1 MTSEVRTFRVEKRPA
16 VRVKEEKASCIE
28 CTSGHFERELWLQ
41 AIESNSDN
49 SDMYKSKQQQAKD
62 GQKTKLQGYRVAT
75 SRTKIMPSVTVKQE
89 RDEEFDH
96 NAGHK
101 SGTPASSFE
110 EITTKNHETIANK
123 LDEDSNLDNMKKED
137 FKYLS
142 RPESQSRP
150 ESPTSPEKR
159 AFSQSSP
166 RDSENL
172 FLPWQPMEQL
182 KDSAFGVRKNPPY
195 PRTSYLCFPGKRTHC
210 RVLPPNSVEST
221 PKSHILE
228 QYFGKDAKADSIAYG
243 QERFCQHE
251 ENIGF
256 SSIYDDENE
265 YSDGRIKDRLGSKPR
280 KKSISPTGK
289 AEQNECTQTKDE
301 NISQDVN
308 TKDEE
313 PVWKKYQWYRD
324 RKRPYSLQIKRH
336 NAEQPV
342 FKQYNDIRDKRFKE
356 GRVVIDKRR
365 VSEPWNFPEENRK
378 ACPPSFNRASY
389 RVISHTDTV
398 EPIKRRKISHGSEL
412 SGDGGYFH
420 DNETADQDAFR
431 KEHIAFHYN
440 FEGEALNGTDEHRN
454 FDKHNAVQSGLC
466 PSDEKATNTCKTTIN
481 SDSGVSLNNDDDDID
496 DDAND
501 DNDDYN
507 AVFEEKVD
515 VRPGALRHYPQD
527 VAKILRL
534 NRIVKAVRSNSVER
548 KSVEK
553 MKTTQPTS
561 PRDEDKKSVAS
572 ETLEHRGL
580 ENGPAGITDERAEST
595 SETPNDFSYPEDD
608 ERFVK
613 NRNKKLVE
621 GRQDFPSL
629 AQSPFDQ
636 KPVDAEQVNVQND
649 DDPVC
654 QVNGLLSLPGLKET
668 KFSISLGELKRRMN
682 PPETLT
688 RVEMISYVRQA
699 KSAGRTLLD
708 SHNIVT
714 ANRSHPTV
722 LSRVCESEA
731 QVLADGILKMNK
743 EYMPMAFLA
752 RKTVNAYKDDGC
764 RVDNCEDCRLK
775 LRRRIVDV
783 EITRNSLKELQKV
796 IEQTKKESAF
806 ETFDLASHTFGVSNI
821 RNHLT
826 LLDDYFRLLLLT
838 LQDE

>member
-1 MTSEVRTFRVEKRPA
+1 MLYFRPP
-16 VRVKEEKASCIE
+16 
-28 CTSGHFERELWLQ
+28 T
-41 AIESNSDN
+41 
-49 SDMYKSKQQQAKD
+49 
-62 GQKTKLQGYRVAT
+62 GYQVAT

-89 RDEEFDH
+89 RDEEIDH
-96 NAGHK
+96 NAGRT
-101 SGTPASSFE
+101 SATPPSSFE
-110 EITTKNHETIANK
+110 EMNAKSHETIANK
-123 LDEDSNLDNMKKED
+123 FNEESNLDRMKKD
-137 FKYLS
+137 FNCVS
-142 RPESQSRP
+142 RPDSQSHP
-150 ESPTSPEKR
+150 ESPTRPENR
-159 AFSQSSP
+159 VFSQSSP
-166 RDSENL
+166 RDSETL

-182 KDSAFGVRKNPPY
+182 KDSPFGVMKNPPY
-195 PRTSYLCFPGKRTHC
+195 PRTSCLCFPGKRTHC

-221 PKSHILE
+221 PKRHILE
-228 QYFGKDAKADSIAYG
+228 QYFGTDVKADSIGYD
-243 QERFCQHE
+243 QERIRQHE
-251 ENIGF
+251 ENAGF
-256 SSIYDDENE
+256 SSVYDDKNE
-265 YSDGRIKDRLGSKPR
+265 YSDGRIKGRLGSKPR
-280 KKSISPTGK
+280 KKSLSPTER
-289 AEQNECTQTKDE
+289 AEHTTFFQQNESTRTKDE

-308 TKDEE
+308 KRDEE

-324 RKRPYSLQIKRH
+324 RKRPYSLQIRRH

-356 GRVVIDKRR
+356 GKVVIDKRR
-365 VSEPWNFPEENRK
+365 VSEPWNFPDENRK

-398 EPIKRRKISHGSEL
+398 DPIKRRKISYGSEF
-412 SGDGGYFH
+412 SGDGRYFH
-420 DNETADQDAFR
+420 DDETADQDALR
-431 KEHIAFHYN
+431 KEHIAFHYS
-440 FEGEALNGTDEHRN
+440 FEGEALNSTDEN
-454 FDKHNAVQSGLC
+454 CTFDKHDAVQSGLF
-466 PSDEKATNTCKTTIN
+466 STDEKVTNICKTTIN

-507 AVFEEKVD
+507 TVFEEKVD

-534 NRIVKAVRSNSVER
+534 NRIVKAVRNNTVER
-548 KSVEK
+548 KTVEK
-553 MKTTQPTS
+553 MKRTQPTS
-561 PRDEDKKSVAS
+561 PRDEDNKSIAN
-572 ETLEHRGL
+572 ENLEHRGL
-580 ENGPAGITDERAEST
+580 ENGPAGITDEREST
-595 SETPNDFSYPEDD
+595 SDTPDDFSYPEDD
-608 ERFVK
+608 ERFAK
-613 NRNKKLVE
+613 NRNKKPVE
-621 GRQDFPSL
+621 GRQNFPSL

-636 KPVDAEQVNVQND
+636 KPAEAEQMNVQDD

-708 SHNIVT
+708 RHNIVT
-714 ANRSHPTV
+714 ANRSRPTV

-743 EYMPMAFLA
+743 EYLPMAFLA

-783 EITRNSLKELQKV
+783 EITR
-796 IEQTKKESAF
+796 
-806 ETFDLASHTFGVSNI
+806 
-821 RNHLT
+821 
-826 LLDDYFRLLLLT
+826 
-838 LQDE
+838 